1 MNSLH
6 KSIKLSTVQL
16 FTFKQAVYIRT
27 SSLILF
33 RHRRKTHVKI
43 TWQWKSNLRE
53 NLCRPTFEKF
63 PDKTGRN
70 IKHWQKTTSSFQV
83 LHFKCLRFLE
93 GKKSHDYQDP
103 YDYEEDYNSDDDDDD
118 EDKCPTIDLPLSLGG
133 KCDVS
138 DFCSKITCEARV
150 QGKSATIIFQVNRCD
165 DPLTATVTIKSP
177 GFAVDWSHTF
187 KDGDVIKLPMDHVIP
202 GELSEIAAFSSISL
216 KVGLKKQGEKLH
228 FKVFFPQFFGLLSN
242 F

>member
-1 MNSLH
+1 M
-6 KSIKLSTVQL
+6 
-16 FTFKQAVYIRT
+16 
-27 SSLILF
+27 
-33 RHRRKTHVKI
+33 
-43 TWQWKSNLRE
+43 
-53 NLCRPTFEKF
+53 
-63 PDKTGRN
+63 
-70 IKHWQKTTSSFQV
+70 
-83 LHFKCLRFLE
+83 
-93 GKKSHDYQDP
+93 
-103 YDYEEDYNSDDDDDD
+103 
-118 EDKCPTIDLPLSLGG
+118 
-133 KCDVS
+133 
-138 DFCSKITCEARV
+138 